1 MSVKNQMKSL
11 LYWVRRINSKVSH
24 TNVLSST
31 VMNLACKIIFVLK
44 EVFTP
49 KFAQQ
54 EHIRYINGL
63 LSLVTINFPKKD
75 FNLLNY

>member
-1 MSVKNQMKSL
+1 M
-11 LYWVRRINSKVSH
+11 RRSNSKVSH
-24 TNVLSST
+24 TNVLSSL
-31 VMNLACKIIFVLK
+31 VMNLACIVIFIFK

-54 EHIRYINGL
+54 EHNRYINSL
-63 LSLVTINFPKKD
+63 LSLVTINFPKED